1 MEPRRG
7 ARGPPDALRAPLR
20 TEACGMTAPTPA
32 DERRAPPAVRACVP
46 PKVLA
51 LAILVA
57 EADVEFADRWAAAG
71 TDWVAR
77 GALLHEALVFLLTP
91 DPGVLTDSPT
101 WAPGEL
107 VEPSGR

>member
-1 MEPRRG
+1 
-7 ARGPPDALRAPLR
+7 
-20 TEACGMTAPTPA
+20 MTAPTVADEMRDLLAAAGAITTGGLKLRDPA
-32 DERRAPPAVRACVP
+32 DLATVRACVP

-77 GALLHEALVFLLTP
+77 GALLHEALFFLLTP
-91 DPGVLTDSPT
+91 ERGVLTDSAT

-107 VEPSGR
+107 TEAWGK